1 MRAHAPPDLRVLV
14 DRAGLVEQA
23 HVGVELRPGAVGVGD
38 AATREHAGEDLG
50 AGGVQPAVHALDE
63 RRARRQRE
71 QVRQEHAQSVVHGD
85 RAVGAGDPHVQVE
98 PEGVVAPDHVAKQLV
113 VPAVVRRVD
122 DPLVLPAA
130 PGCAPVAPRASPSPL
145 VISASCAR
153 RMPISSEASAKVS
166 HRPVRTS
173 ASDAIS
179 SPTRWSSTALPPAAA
194 FTSSK
199 RLTSESV
206 SGSRSANS
214 SSTATV
220 RSVPPSKAAR
230 ACSSSSWYG
239 TFCASPIEARSLF
252 HGQEQAFC
260 DAGPRPALDGD
271 AACRRRRAPSDAPP
285 ARRAGRAACRRGR
298 PDSPSRSSPGAANR
312 PGRPA
317 RDPRRSPRARSAS
330 PRAAGS
336 RQQPPRRPPS
346 RTPQERSRARRRRR
360 RAESDGAGAGARAG
374 R

>member
-1 MRAHAPPDLRVLV
+1 MIRWSC
-14 DRAGLVEQA
+14 
-23 HVGVELRPGAVGVGD
+23 
-38 AATREHAGEDLG
+38 
-50 AGGVQPAVHALDE
+50 
-63 RRARRQRE
+63 QRL
-71 QVRQEHAQSVVHGD
+71 Q
-85 RAVGAGDPHVQVE
+85 
-98 PEGVVAPDHVAKQLV
+98 
-113 VPAVVRRVD
+113 
-122 DPLVLPAA
+122 
-130 PGCAPVAPRASPSPL
+130 GCAPVAPRASPSPL

-153 RMPISSEASAKVS
+153 RVPISTEASAKVS

-179 SPTRWSSTALPPAAA
+179 SPTRCPSTALPAAAA

-260 DAGPRPALDGD
+260 DAGPRPALDSD
-271 AACRRRRAPSDAPP
+271 AASGGAERLPTLLREAEQVVELAGKVDRVRGLE
-285 ARRAGRAACRRGR
+285 ARQMPQVGGVGLLE
-298 PDSPSRSSPGAANR
+298 PLGDLLEPGV
-312 PGRPA
+312 
-317 RDPRRSPRARSAS
+317 PRHQR
-330 PRAAGS
+330 RAAGS
-336 RQQPPRRPPS
+336 SRLGGHHPERLRKDRRHDGDVG
-346 RTPQERSRARRRRR
+346 ERNQVAQVPVL
-360 RAESDGAGAGARAG
+360 ERAG
-374 R
+374 EER